1 MENHGKG
8 SAVEAVARQVRASIL
23 RGDLQPGSALPGER
37 SLSEDLGVSR
47 LTLRSALGRLESE
60 GLVQP
65 VQGSGTRV
73 LDFRASGGI
82 DLLGHL
88 AEVELEGGVVPV
100 GLLADLLEFR
110 RMVAVE
116 LLGLVAERATAAELD
131 GLSGTLRRL
140 ARAVGEPERFMQLDL
155 ELARQLV
162 HAGRNL
168 ALELLFNTGVRIL
181 SQHPTLDVAFG
192 ANSAHAVTVY
202 ERLLGLV
209 RSRDAKRVR
218 RVSARFLSA
227 LDRRTLERVGALA
240 RSVATAAPGAAEAA
254 PGAVGAPPTATRGSE
269 YPC

>member
-1 MENHGKG
+1 MESPGRG
-8 SAVEAVARQVRASIL
+8 RAVEAVARHVRASIL
-23 RGDLQPGSALPGER
+23 RGELPPGSALPGER
-37 SLSEDLGVSR
+37 TLSEDLGVSR

-88 AEVELEGGVVPV
+88 AEVELEGGAVPL

-116 LLGLVAERATAAELD
+116 LLGMVAARATPAELD
-131 GLSGTLRRL
+131 GLASTLRRL

-162 HAGRNL
+162 RAGRNL

-181 SQHPTLDVAFG
+181 AQHPALDVAFG
-192 ANSAHAVTVY
+192 ANSAHAVVVY
-202 ERLLGLV
+202 ERLLSLV
-209 RSRDAKRVR
+209 ATRDERRVR
-218 RVSARFLSA
+218 RVSARFLAA
-227 LDRRTLERVGALA
+227 LDRRTLERVAALA
-240 RSVATAAPGAAEAA
+240 SGVTPGTAGRGSPPTGTPEPLDPGAK
-254 PGAVGAPPTATRGSE
+254 